1 MALAQ
6 GETEQ
11 TASFQCTWPAASG
24 AESGAER
31 ALGCALLASDALK
44 SSAFM
49 AFSFFPAGLGNLREE

>member
-11 TASFQCTWPAASG
+11 TAAFQCTWPAASG
-24 AESGAER
+24 AES
-31 ALGCALLASDALK
+31 ALGCALSASDALK

-49 AFSFFPAGLGNLREE
+49 AFPFFPAGLGNLREE

>member
-11 TASFQCTWPAASG
+11 TASFQCTRPAASG
-24 AESGAER
+24 AESAR
-31 ALGCALLASDALK
+31 GCALLASDALK

-49 AFSFFPAGLGNLREE
+49 AFPFFPAGLGNLREE